1 MATFAIT
8 MRSIYY
14 EYYEVEADTEEQAK
28 ALYNSHE
35 WGVQTLLDEW
45 REDTELYNIDDVTD
59 IYEGEK
65 QC

>member
-8 MRSIYY
+8 VRSIYY
-14 EYYEVEADTEEQAK
+14 EYYEVKADTEEQAK
-28 ALYNSHE
+28 ALYDSNE
-35 WGVQTLLDEW
+35 LCPQTLLDEW
-45 REDTELYNIDDVTD
+45 KEDTELYNIDDVTD